1 MKRVLMFFFACVL
14 TAQSLWAQQAQL
26 FSPMKDF
33 THYDRKGNEHKV
45 SEFKGKYIVL
55 MFTSQDCEPC
65 KEAKS
70 ILDGFYNRNK
80 DKAEVIAI
88 SADDK
93 DSWLK
98 EDSNVSFHE
107 WNDYNSAH
115 DIGEE
120 YYGLNLCP
128 LFVIIHP
135 NGNIIHISKARLG
148 GFFRDLNENV
158 PDAEIEN
165 ILKGHK
171 KQEVR
176 SRSVVSPISYKMAL
190 KLIPTFLN
198 LFSRGF

>member
-14 TAQSLWAQQAQL
+14 TVQSSWAQQAQL

-33 THYDRKGNEHKV
+33 TLYDRKGNEHKV
-45 SEFKGKYIVL
+45 SEFNGKYIVL

-171 KQEVR
+171 KQ
-176 SRSVVSPISYKMAL
+176 
-190 KLIPTFLN
+190 
-198 LFSRGF
+198 

>member
-1 MKRVLMFFFACVL
+1 MSCESETYNNKKMKRVLMFIFACVL

-33 THYDRKGNEHKV
+33 TLYDRKGNEHKV

-70 ILDGFYNRNK
+70 ILDGFYSRNK

-171 KQEVR
+171 KQ
-176 SRSVVSPISYKMAL
+176 
-190 KLIPTFLN
+190 
-198 LFSRGF
+198 

>member
-14 TAQSLWAQQAQL
+14 TVQSSWAQQAQL

-33 THYDRKGNEHKV
+33 TLYDRKGNEHKV
-45 SEFKGKYIVL
+45 SEFNGKYIVL

-98 EDSNVSFHE
+98 EESNVSFHE

-135 NGNIIHISKARLG
+135 NGNIIHISKTRLG

-171 KQEVR
+171 KQ
-176 SRSVVSPISYKMAL
+176 
-190 KLIPTFLN
+190 
-198 LFSRGF
+198 

>member
-33 THYDRKGNEHKV
+33 TLYDRKGNEHKV

-98 EDSNVSFHE
+98 EESNVSFHE
-107 WNDYNSAH
+107 WNERAS
-115 DIGEE
+115 DIGL
-120 YYGLNLCP
+120 YYGLDTS
-128 LFVIIHP
+128 FVIIHP
-135 NGNIIHISKARLG
+135 NGNIINKSQGRLG
-148 GFFRDLNENV
+148 PFFRELIEHV
-158 PDAEIEN
+158 PDTEIEN
-165 ILKGHK
+165 MLKNRK
-171 KQEVR
+171 
-176 SRSVVSPISYKMAL
+176 
-190 KLIPTFLN
+190 
-198 LFSRGF
+198 

>member
-33 THYDRKGNEHKV
+33 TLYDRKGNEHKV

-98 EDSNVSFHE
+98 EDANVSFHE

-171 KQEVR
+171 KQ
-176 SRSVVSPISYKMAL
+176 
-190 KLIPTFLN
+190 
-198 LFSRGF
+198 

>member
-33 THYDRKGNEHKV
+33 TLYDRKGNEHKV

-80 DKAEVIAI
+80 DKAEIVAI
-88 SADDK
+88 SVDSK
-93 DSWLK
+93 DSWLAETSK
-98 EDSNVSFHE
+98 VSFNE
-107 WNDYNSAH
+107 WNDHNFEN
-115 DIGEE
+115 DIANYIGSNTLP
-120 YYGLNLCP
+120 G
-128 LFVIIHP
+128 FVIIHP

-171 KQEVR
+171 KQ
-176 SRSVVSPISYKMAL
+176 
-190 KLIPTFLN
+190 
-198 LFSRGF
+198 